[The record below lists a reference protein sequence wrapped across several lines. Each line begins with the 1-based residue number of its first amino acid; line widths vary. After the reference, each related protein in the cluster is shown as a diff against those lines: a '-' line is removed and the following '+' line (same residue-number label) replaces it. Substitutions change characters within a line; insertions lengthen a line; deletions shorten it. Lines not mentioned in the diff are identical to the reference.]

1 MIKKETKVLNLP
13 KQITSSHNETSNV
26 LYLKTMISML
36 HCLVGC
42 LIVLIFFLS
51 ILLVFLRNKY
61 IYRILLFHIFQGQL
75 LQKDR
80 FLERCNGTPQ

>member
-1 MIKKETKVLNLP
+1 MIKKKSKVLNLP

-42 LIVLIFFLS
+42 LIVLIFGVFKEQVYLPNTS
-51 ILLVFLRNKY
+51 IS
-61 IYRILLFHIFQGQL
+61 HISRTAPSEGSFSG
-75 LQKDR
+75 
-80 FLERCNGTPQ
+80 EM

>member
-1 MIKKETKVLNLP
+1 MIKKKSKVLNLP

-42 LIVLIFFLS
+42 LIVLIFFIKFIGVFKEQVYLPNTS
-51 ILLVFLRNKY
+51 IS
-61 IYRILLFHIFQGQL
+61 HISRTAPSEGSFSG
-75 LQKDR
+75 
-80 FLERCNGTPQ
+80 EM

>member
-1 MIKKETKVLNLP
+1 MIKKKSKVLNLP
-13 KQITSSHNETSNV
+13 KQLRNFKCALFKNNDKYATLFGWLFDCFDI
-26 LYLKTMISML
+26 
-36 HCLVGC
+36 
-42 LIVLIFFLS
+42 FLS
-51 ILLVFLRNKY
+51 NLLVFLRNKY

>member
-1 MIKKETKVLNLP
+1 MIKKKSKVLNLP

-42 LIVLIFFLS
+42 DCFDIFLS
-51 ILLVFLRNKY
+51 NLLVFLRNKY